1 MATQPGRK
9 WLRLRI
15 YIGESDRYHGKPLY
29 LYILHELKSR
39 GVKGATVF
47 RGIAGYGS
55 HSLIHTADI
64 LRLSEDLP
72 VVVEVVEEEEI
83 LRNILPEI
91 EKIVEEGLI
100 TLEPVEVVYYGHRR
114 KSGKK

>member
-1 MATQPGRK
+1 LQNGK

-29 LYILHELKSR
+29 LYILHRLKSM
-39 GVKGATVF
+39 GVKGATVY

-72 VVVEVVEEEEI
+72 VVVEVVDEEPQIRKALEEV
-83 LRNILPEI
+83 
-91 EKIVEEGLI
+91 EKLVEEGLV
-100 TLEPVEVVYYGHRR
+100 TLEPVEVVYYGHKRE
-114 KSGKK
+114 KKHAP